1 MHVLKLV
8 AVERNIV
15 LLRPVRRYCGTIL
28 CPEISKGIDIQEFI
42 TKMHLIRA
50 SLKFNG
56 QQDR

>member
-1 MHVLKLV
+1 MHALKSV

-15 LLRPVRRYCGTIL
+15 LLRLVRRYCGTIL

-42 TKMHLIRA
+42 PKMHPVRA
-50 SLKFNG
+50 SSKFNG

>member
-28 CPEISKGIDIQEFI
+28 CPEISKGIYRHPGVH
-42 TKMHLIRA
+42 TKDA
-50 SLKFNG
+50 SNTCFVEV
-56 QQDR
+56 